1 MSDSQLE
8 HRDIAIRPRR
18 RVRPLLCGIVAV
30 PIVCLLAAGALRW
43 GQGRTITGKFAA
55 IRARGEPVTAADLD
69 AFYLRP
75 PADKDATRLWM
86 TAGAKLNTV
95 GQQASIAKL
104 PFLDDVPAPP
114 PPREP
119 WKELPLAEQFL
130 KDNAAAMR
138 ALHEAA
144 ALGGAARYPLDFSQV
159 DWSPGHLHFIRPC
172 GRCLALEAHVR
183 AHRGD
188 AAGAAQSLRTCLS
201 LANSLENE
209 PLIVSQ
215 LVRIPVCGIAA
226 EQLKALLP
234 VMQFADADLAQ
245 LEDDLLA
252 IDFQPTLCHILL
264 VERALAILAFEDTGR
279 AKDSAKGPE
288 PSAMSNGDMVVYLSI
303 MQQYV
308 TAASK
313 PWPAALDDVHDVSS
327 QNPARARS
335 LVDPAWERLP
345 PIGPTAE
352 AAARGTA
359 QCRVM
364 ALAIA
369 LERYRRANGKPPAKL
384 DDLAPQFIKLV
395 PLDPYTGNAFNYQL
409 SGPDYVVYSLGG
421 VKSPEW
427 TDAETG
433 ALRTLLFRW
442 PPKPT
447 PAADEAAPGEAPL
460 ERDD

>member
-1 MSDSQLE
+1 MSDFQQ
-8 HRDIAIRPRR
+8 DQTDVAIRPGR
-18 RVRPLLCGIVAV
+18 RVRPLLYCIVAV
-30 PIVCLLAAGALRW
+30 PIVGLLAAGVLRW
-43 GQGRTITGKFAA
+43 GQSHTVTSKVAA
-55 IRARGEPVTAADLD
+55 IRARGEPVSAADLD
-69 AFYLRP
+69 AFFVWP
-75 PADKDATRLWM
+75 PPDKDATRLWT
-86 TAGAKLNTV
+86 TAGSRLNAVGQPTSTAKL
-95 GQQASIAKL
+95 L
-104 PFLDDVPAPP
+104 FLNDVPLPP
-114 PPREP
+114 PPGEP

-130 KDNAAAMR
+130 KDNAAAML

-144 ALGGAARYPLDFSQV
+144 ALGGAARYPLDFSQI
-159 DWSPGHLHFIRPC
+159 DWLPGHLHFIRPC

-188 AAGAAQSLRTCLS
+188 AAGVAQSLRACLS

-234 VMQFADADLAQ
+234 VMQFANADLAQ

-252 IDFQPTLCHILL
+252 IDFRPTLRRVLL
-264 VERALAILAFEDTGR
+264 VERALAILAFDDNGR
-279 AKDSAKGPE
+279 AKSNKNGAE

-303 MQQYV
+303 MQQYIA
-308 TAASK
+308 AASK
-313 PWPAALDDVHDVSS
+313 PWPAALDDVHEVSS
-327 QNPARARS
+327 QNPARARNV
-335 LVDPAWERLP
+335 VDPVWERLP
-345 PIGPTAE
+345 HSIGPTAE

-359 QCRVM
+359 QCRVT

-442 PPKPT
+442 PPKPRNAPANSSETT
-447 PAADEAAPGEAPL
+447 PTDLP
-460 ERDD
+460 